1 MNPSVLLWLLGAIV
15 FGALVLV
22 WGLRGKR
29 LNSHP
34 VCRQCRFDLSG
45 QPEGTITCPECG
57 AGLKR
62 EGSIRIGQ
70 RRKRPFAIGLGCLAI
85 ILPLLMIGTIVFA
98 LVSGQDLNTYKPIGL
113 LSWEARR
120 AGAAQSKLIAAE
132 LHRRIQNKAIDPG
145 SYDRIVQA
153 ALAYQEDEQ
162 RPWATEWGDIIEQA
176 DVEGKLS
183 KDDLGRYRRQA
194 AVLQFDARPRVSST
208 DSVPVLVTLKEA
220 RIGSAAALWGTCLL
234 DSLKIGTQAATR
246 APRSIPGMDV
256 DLAWPGLHRVESSP
270 QLGFFQAY
278 GPKNTMGWQSSFGHA
293 GLLAHIP
300 KGTNP
305 GPTRVDLTVGLK
317 LVEQARG
324 SYQWPSSMKN
334 DPGFRKY
341 SGSVPV
347 EILAPGLTSV
357 EVVSP
362 DPELEKKLRTLLE
375 PSGGTAYSF
384 AHNQGMQVS
393 FIVNIS
399 GRPIDFAFDVVMKAD
414 GKQWKLS
421 PLTSG
426 RLPQDQ
432 LYQPQSQDTSRQ
444 VYGDARGLKSSTVEI
459 ILKPSELLAAQTI
472 ETTRIYGGEIV
483 FKDVEVQIQ
492 NGTGGATPASGKSG
506 GLSDVLKLFGL

>member
-113 LSWEARR
+113 LTWEARR

-270 QLGFFQAY
+270 QLASSR
-278 GPKNTMGWQSSFGHA
+278 PMGRRTPWA
-293 GLLAHIP
+293 GRVLSATLACW
-300 KGTNP
+300 
-305 GPTRVDLTVGLK
+305 PTFPR
-317 LVEQARG
+317 
-324 SYQWPSSMKN
+324 
-334 DPGFRKY
+334 
-341 SGSVPV
+341 
-347 EILAPGLTSV
+347 
-357 EVVSP
+357 
-362 DPELEKKLRTLLE
+362 
-375 PSGGTAYSF
+375 
-384 AHNQGMQVS
+384 
-393 FIVNIS
+393 
-399 GRPIDFAFDVVMKAD
+399 
-414 GKQWKLS
+414 
-421 PLTSG
+421 
-426 RLPQDQ
+426 
-432 LYQPQSQDTSRQ
+432 
-444 VYGDARGLKSSTVEI
+444 
-459 ILKPSELLAAQTI
+459 AQT
-472 ETTRIYGGEIV
+472 
-483 FKDVEVQIQ
+483 
-492 NGTGGATPASGKSG
+492 PAPH
-506 GLSDVLKLFGL
+506 V